1 MTAGA
6 RPDSTPGA
14 FPRLLLVADGFAAGR
29 PEMDAAGVQRR
40 TRDLVEAGVGFV
52 LLRDH
57 AADAPAFAAAADALA
72 RDLRTARPDV
82 RLAVSGH
89 LDVALGIGA
98 GVHVGRRGPALE
110 AARAAAFVGVSA
122 HSATQARRAATAGAA
137 YATLSPVFETATH
150 PETPPLGLGPVRLA
164 ARAAGLPVFA
174 LGGVTAPRA
183 GRAREAGAHGV
194 AVLSGLLF
202 AWDAPR
208 TVRAYLD
215 ALGE

>member
-1 MTAGA
+1 M
-6 RPDSTPGA
+6 
-14 FPRLLLVADGFAAGR
+14 LIADGFAAGR
-29 PEMDAAGVQRR
+29 PEMDAAAIRRR
-40 TRDLVEAGVGFV
+40 TCDLVEAGVAFV
-52 LLRDH
+52 MLRDH
-57 AADAPAFAAAADALA
+57 AADAPAFGAAAETLA
-72 RDLRTARPDV
+72 ADLRAARPDV
-82 RLAVSGH
+82 RLAVSAR

-98 GVHVGRRGPALE
+98 GVHVGWRGPTLDD
-110 AARAAAFVGVSA
+110 ARAAPFFGVAA

-183 GRAREAGAHGV
+183 RLVRDAGAHGA

-208 TVRAYLD
+208 TVRAFLD
-215 ALGE
+215 ALGERPDDVA

>member
-1 MTAGA
+1 MS
-6 RPDSTPGA
+6 DL
-14 FPRLLLVADGFAAGR
+14 PRLLLIADGFASGR
-29 PEMDAAGVQRR
+29 TEMDAAAIRRR
-40 TRDLVEAGVGFV
+40 TLDLVNAGVAFV

-57 AADAPAFAAAADALA
+57 AADDPTFAAAAEMLA
-72 RDLRTARPDV
+72 TDLRAARPDV
-82 RLAVSGH
+82 RLAVSAR

-98 GVHVGRRGPALE
+98 GVHVGWRGPTLAD
-110 AARAAAFVGVSA
+110 ARAAPFFGVSA
-122 HSATQARRAATAGAA
+122 HSATQARRAAMAGAA

-164 ARAAGLPVFA
+164 ARAAGLPVFG

-183 GRAREAGAHGV
+183 GLVRDAGAHGA